1 MPITVIAAMLGC
13 SSVGAHLS
21 SMWEA
26 LDSIPSSGDRN
37 EKEERKRKGGKGKG
51 REEGKEGQRDGG
63 RKKESSP
70 KLKQY

>member
-1 MPITVIAAMLGC
+1 MC
-13 SSVGAHLS
+13 
-21 SMWEA
+21 EA